1 MNRIFAKA
9 GLASIAIAVST
20 PVAANQ
26 LETAYRLAL
35 ANDPILSAAAAQRDA
50 ALEARPQAR
59 SVLLP
64 QVTVQAN
71 LSENDFEQTQ
81 TGINR
86 ATGAP
91 SNFTTD
97 GDSTSTNASLTI
109 SQAIFDWSAFKQLK
123 QSHSQVALAHARYL
137 VEEQGIVVRLAEAY
151 FNALAATDTVAFA
164 AAEKRAIERQ
174 LEQAQKRY
182 EVGLSALTDVQE
194 AQARYDLAVADE
206 IEAKRQLRTTREA
219 LREITG
225 QYAPELSSVQVGLDL
240 QSPAPQDAD
249 QWVAKALQSNFG
261 LAAERLSG
269 EVAFEEIRRQGGSR
283 YPTLS
288 LQGTASLQETSGES
302 STRDNSTGAA
312 TPRTPSDTE
321 TDSLSVGLFLNWNAF
336 TGLRTTSQIRQ
347 ARAQYEQQAAI
358 IEQTKRAVERQT
370 RDAYDGVLAGISR
383 VKALRQAVKSNQTAL
398 DASEAG
404 FRVGNRTS
412 VDVLNAQRE
421 LFRARTDFARARYD
435 FLLNRLR
442 LKQAAGQLTAD
453 DLMQIDALLVD
464 EAPSS

>member
-1 MNRIFAKA
+1 MGQAA
-9 GLASIAIAVST
+9 Q
-20 PVAANQ
+20 ANQ
-26 LETAYRLAL
+26 LQTAYEQAL
-35 ANDPILSAAAAQRDA
+35 ANDPQLQAAAAQRES

-59 SVLLP
+59 ALLLP
-64 QVTVQAN
+64 QVTLQA
-71 LSENDFEQTQ
+71 SVTKAEVEQSQSGFNPNAGVATNFDSDADNTTTFAQLQVTQ
-81 TGINR
+81 TV
-86 ATGAP
+86 
-91 SNFTTD
+91 
-97 GDSTSTNASLTI
+97 
-109 SQAIFDWSAFKQLK
+109 FDWSAFKQLR
-123 QSHSQVALAHARYL
+123 QSHSQVALAQARYL
-137 VEEQGIVVRLAEAY
+137 VEEQAIIVRLAEAY
-151 FNALAATDTVAFA
+151 FNALAAADTVAFA
-164 AAEKRAIERQ
+164 GAEKRAIERQ

-194 AQARYDLAVADE
+194 AQARYDLATADE

-225 QYAPELSSVQVGLDL
+225 RYLDDPRGLRPALDL
-240 QSPAPQDAD
+240 DSPQPADAD
-249 QWVAKALQSNFG
+249 QWVAQALQTNFS
-261 LAAERLSG
+261 LVAERLAG
-269 EVAFEEIRRQGGSR
+269 EVALEDIERQGGAR

-288 LQGTASLQETSGES
+288 LQGTATTQDQSGDTTSIQRQAGQTQFSQSENES
-302 STRDNSTGAA
+302 EFDN
-312 TPRTPSDTE
+312 
-321 TDSLSVGLFLNWNAF
+321 LSIGLFLNWNAF

-347 ARAQYEQQAAI
+347 ARAQHEQQAAV
-358 IEQTKRAVERQT
+358 IEQTKRSVERQT

-435 FLLNRLR
+435 YLLNRLR
-442 LKQAAGQLTAD
+442 LKQAAGQLAPAD
-453 DLMQIDALLVD
+453 LLAIDGLLAT

>member
-1 MNRIFAKA
+1 MA
-9 GLASIAIAVST
+9 AIAVGASA
-20 PVAANQ
+20 PAAANQ

-35 ANDPILSAAAAQRDA
+35 ANDPLLQSAAAQRDA
-50 ALEARPQAR
+50 AIEARPQAR
-59 SVLLP
+59 SLLLP

-71 LSENDFEQTQ
+71 VSDIDLEQSNLGTSTFGNQTQ
-81 TGINR
+81 PFN
-86 ATGAP
+86 
-91 SNFTTD
+91 TTD
-97 GDSTSTNASLTI
+97 ERGFTQNVVTLSL

-123 QSHSQVALAHARYL
+123 QSHAQVALAHARYL
-137 VEEQGIVVRLAEAY
+137 VEEQNIVVRLAEAY
-151 FNALAATDTVAFA
+151 FNALAASDTVAFA
-164 AAEKRAIERQ
+164 AAEQRAIERQ

-225 QYAPELSSVQVGLDL
+225 QYAPQLSSVRVGLDL
-240 QSPAPQDAD
+240 QSPEPEDAD
-249 QWVAKALQSNFG
+249 QWVAKALQTNFG
-261 LAAERLSG
+261 LSAERLSG
-269 EVAFEEIRRQGGSR
+269 EVAMEAIRQQSGAR
-283 YPTLS
+283 YPTLA
-288 LQGTASLQETSGES
+288 LQGSARFQDQSGDTQTTNNDTGVRGGQFPFESESET
-302 STRDNSTGAA
+302 
-312 TPRTPSDTE
+312 
-321 TDSLSVGLFLNWNAF
+321 LSVGLFLNWNAF
-336 TGLRTTSQIRQ
+336 TGLRTTSAIRQ
-347 ARAQYEQQAAI
+347 AQAQYQQQAAV

-435 FLLNRLR
+435 YLLNKLR

>member
-1 MNRIFAKA
+1 M
-9 GLASIAIAVST
+9 LAATTLA
-20 PVAANQ
+20 AANQ
-26 LETAYRLAL
+26 LETAYRMAL
-35 ANDPILSAAAAQRDA
+35 ANDPVLQAAAAQRDA
-50 ALEARPQAR
+50 AIEARPQAR
-59 SVLLP
+59 SLLLP
-64 QVTVQAN
+64 QVTVTAN
-71 LSENDFEQTQ
+71 ITQ
-81 TGINR
+81 TEFDRGQSGFSQGG
-86 ATGAP
+86 GAA
-91 SNFTTD
+91 FTSTSE
-97 GDSTSTNASLTI
+97 GDSTSSRLQLQVAQTV
-109 SQAIFDWSAFKQLK
+109 FDWSAFKQLR
-123 QSHSQVALAHARYL
+123 QSNAQVALAHSRYL
-137 VEEQGIVVRLAEAY
+137 VEEQAIIVRLAEAY

-194 AQARYDLAVADE
+194 AQARYDLTIADE

-225 QYAPELSSVQVGLDL
+225 QSVATLASVQTGLDL
-240 QSPAPQDAD
+240 ESPKPEDAD
-249 QWVAKALQSNFG
+249 IWVTKALQSNFG
-261 LAAERLSG
+261 LSAERLSG
-269 EVAFEEIRRQGGSR
+269 DVAMEEIRRRGGSR

-288 LQGTASLQETSGES
+288 LQAFA
-302 STRDNSTGAA
+302 TRDDASGSSDNFSSFSGSSQSEDESDSTNIGA
-312 TPRTPSDTE
+312 
-321 TDSLSVGLFLNWNAF
+321 GLFLNWNAF
-336 TGLRTTSQIRQ
+336 TGMRTSSQIRQ
-347 ARAQYEQQAAI
+347 AQAQFEQQSAV

-383 VKALRQAVKSNQTAL
+383 VEALRQAVKSNQTAL

-435 FLLNRLR
+435 YLLNRLR

-453 DLMQIDALLVD
+453 DLVAIDSLLVT
-464 EAPSS
+464 EAPSG

>member
-1 MNRIFAKA
+1 MLSTAFMAATAIGAA
-9 GLASIAIAVST
+9 APAS
-20 PVAANQ
+20 ANQ

-35 ANDPILSAAAAQRDA
+35 ANDPVLQAAAAQRDA
-50 ALEARPQAR
+50 AIEARPQTR
-59 SVLLP
+59 SLLLP

-91 SNFTTD
+91 SDFTTE

-109 SQAIFDWSAFKQLK
+109 SQTVFDWSAFKQLK
-123 QSHSQVALAHARYL
+123 QSDSQVALAQARYL
-137 VEEQGIVVRLAEAY
+137 VEEQAIVVRLADAY
-151 FNALAATDTVAFA
+151 FNALAASDGVAFA

-225 QYAPELSSVQVGLDL
+225 QSTPELLGVKTGLDL
-240 QSPAPQDAD
+240 QAPGPADAE
-249 QWVAKALQSNFG
+249 QWVAKALQRNFG

-269 EVAFEEIRRQGGSR
+269 EVAYSEIRRQSGNR
-283 YPTLS
+283 YPTLA
-288 LQGTASLQETSGES
+288 LQGTASVQDTSGES
-302 STRDNSTGAA
+302 STRDNSSGQS

-321 TDSLSVGLFLNWNAF
+321 TDSYSVGLFLNWNAF

-347 ARAQYEQQAAI
+347 AQAQFEQQSAV

-435 FLLNRLR
+435 YLLNRLR

-453 DLMQIDALLVD
+453 DLLAIDALLVD
-464 EAPSS
+464 EPPSS

>member
-1 MNRIFAKA
+1 MAAFAF
-9 GLASIAIAVST
+9 GASAPA
-20 PVAANQ
+20 AANQ

-35 ANDPILSAAAAQRDA
+35 ANDPALQSAAAQRDA

-59 SVLLP
+59 SLLLP
-64 QVTVQAN
+64 QVTVTGN
-71 LSENDFEQTQ
+71 VTQ
-81 TGINR
+81 TEFDNARSGFSSDGGI
-86 ATGAP
+86 AVSST
-91 SNFTTD
+91 SD
-97 GDSTSTNASLTI
+97 GDSTSTQLQLQI
-109 SQAIFDWSAFKQLK
+109 SQAIFDWSAFKQLQ
-123 QSHSQVALAHARYL
+123 QSHAQVALAHSRYL
-137 VEEQGIVVRLAEAY
+137 VEEQAIIVRLAEAY

-194 AQARYDLAVADE
+194 AQARYDLATADE

-225 QYAPELSSVQVGLDL
+225 RSVESLPGVKTGLDL
-240 QSPAPQDAD
+240 QSPQPEDAS

-261 LAAERLSG
+261 LSAERLSG
-269 EVAFEEIRRQGGSR
+269 EVAMDEIRRQDGTR
-283 YPTLS
+283 YPTLA
-288 LQGTASLQETSGES
+288 LQAFATRNDSSGSSSNFSNINGASQSEDES
-302 STRDNSTGAA
+302 DSTNLG
-312 TPRTPSDTE
+312 
-321 TDSLSVGLFLNWNAF
+321 VGLFLNWNAF
-336 TGLRTTSQIRQ
+336 TGLRTNSTIRQ
-347 ARAQYEQQAAI
+347 AKAQYQQQAAV

-435 FLLNRLR
+435 YLLNKLR